1 MAIIIK
7 SEHEIQLMRQAGRIN
22 AGVLEE
28 LARAV
33 RPGIS
38 TRALD
43 RMARD
48 LLRSAGATPAFL
60 GYPNPNPFFADARY
74 PAAIN
79 ASINDEL
86 VHGIP
91 GRRRLREG
99 DILSIDCG
107 TVYQGYIGDSAI
119 TVPVGRISAE
129 ARRLLEVTQEAL
141 RLAIEACRPG
151 NHLGDISATI
161 QEWVEGQGFSV
172 VREYTGHG
180 VGRDMHEDPSI
191 PNWGKRDRGAPLR
204 PGMTFALEPMVTVGP
219 PDLVVRDDHWTV
231 ATADGS
237 LCAHFE
243 HTVAVTD
250 SAPEILTL
258 P

>member
-7 SEHEIQLMRQAGRIN
+7 SDQEIALMRQAGRTNGRI
-22 AGVLEE
+22 LEA

-33 RPGIS
+33 RPGIT

-48 LLRSAGATPAFL
+48 MLRAAGATPAFL
-60 GYPNPNPFFADARY
+60 NYPNPNPLLVDASY

-91 GRRRLREG
+91 SRRRLKEG

-107 TVYQGYIGDSAI
+107 TVYEGFVGDSAI

-129 ARRLLEVTQEAL
+129 ARRLLEVTEEAL
-141 RLAIEACRPG
+141 RRAIEVCRVG
-151 NHLGDISATI
+151 NRLGDISATI
-161 QEWVEGQGFSV
+161 QEWVEGQGFNV

-191 PNWGKRDRGAPLR
+191 PNWGKRNRGVPLR
-204 PGMTFALEPMVTVGP
+204 PGMTFALEPMVTAGA
-219 PDLVVRDDHWTV
+219 PDLVVRADHWTV

-250 SAPEILTL
+250 GEPEILTL